1 MRISKTLQSKGRIA
15 AVVAAFAVVGVA
27 AGCGSDSSSST
38 TPAKVDTAA
47 PAETT
52 AAVADVKG
60 KKVTLVSCFDQNPYC
75 KVYNHAMIDGLKA
88 AGVEVTYLEDGFDP
102 VAQVQNIKQA
112 IASKPDALLITAS
125 DDNSI
130 VPVVTQAKAAGIP
143 VFNLNGRAVDATI
156 PNLESSILVNQAQ
169 LGTAAAENLIEGLKK
184 EGKTGG
190 NLIAITG
197 TAGTNTA
204 KDRMAAFNAVLAKN
218 PTFKLVAT
226 EDGNW
231 DQVKTAK
238 IAQQLFA
245 KYANQGGIQGA
256 YGMADYMALGI
267 FQAAEQANLPVG
279 GASKGLVVT
288 GSNCAKVGID
298 NLKSG
303 KQYGTA
309 TQAPGDEGR
318 FVVPIVLDFL
328 AGKPIEKTNI
338 NNEDRITA
346 ENVAK
351 FAEVC
356 SQS

>member
-60 KKVTLVSCFDQNPYC
+60 KKVVLVSCFDQNPWC
-75 KVYNHAMIDGLKA
+75 KIYNHTIIDGLKA
-88 AGVEVTYLEDGFDP
+88 AGVDVTYLEDGFDP
-102 VAQVQNIKQA
+102 NVQVQNLKQA
-112 IASKPDALLITAS
+112 IAAKPDAVLVVAS

-130 VPVVTQAKAAGIP
+130 VPAVTQAKAAGVPI
-143 VFNLNGRAVDATI
+143 FNLNGRAADGSI
-156 PNLESSILVNQAQ
+156 PNLTSSILANQKQ
-169 LGTAAAENLIEGLKK
+169 LGQYAAENLIEGIKA

-204 KDRMAAFNAVLAKN
+204 KDRMEAFNEVLAKN

-226 EDGNW
+226 EDGSW
-231 DQVKTAK
+231 DQVKSAK

-256 YGMADYMALGI
+256 YGMADYMAAGI
-267 FQAAEQANLPVG
+267 IQSAKQANLPLGVKN
-279 GASKGLVVT
+279 KGLIVT
-288 GSNCAKVGID
+288 GSNCFKVGID
-298 NLKSG
+298 AIKAG
-303 KQYGTA
+303 EQYGTA
-309 TQAPGDEGR
+309 TQAPSVEGE
-318 FVVPIVLDFL
+318 FVFPLIIDFL
-328 AGKPIEKTNI
+328 AGKKIEALNLK
-338 NNEDRITA
+338 EEGRVTA
-346 ENVAK
+346 DTLAE
-351 FAEVC
+351 FGEVC
-356 SQS
+356 SLA